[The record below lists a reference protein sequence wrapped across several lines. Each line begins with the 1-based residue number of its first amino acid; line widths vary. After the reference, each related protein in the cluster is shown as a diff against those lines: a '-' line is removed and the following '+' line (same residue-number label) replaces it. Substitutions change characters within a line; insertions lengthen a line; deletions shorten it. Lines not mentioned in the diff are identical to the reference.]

1 MSRARDIADFGSV
14 SARLDTVGGSE
25 GALSNRNIL
34 MNGAQV
40 ISQRGTSALTSSA
53 SSDTFITDRF
63 RISNYSDA
71 TFTGQQVA
79 DAPTGF
85 EYSTKVTTTGTDTS
99 LAAGQYQRFITAIEG
114 YNMNH
119 LMYGSSS
126 AKTCT
131 LTFHV
136 KSSLTGQF
144 YVFGFNSAANR
155 SIVVGYT
162 IDAANTW
169 EKKTLTIAGDTSGTW
184 LTTNG
189 AGMYF
194 GWSLGSG
201 TNFHTTTTDAFQA
214 GFYMAKS
221 DQVNVAGTSSATWQ
235 ITGVQLEVGDT
246 ATDFEHR
253 TFANELR
260 RCQRYFE
267 RRGTDTSGWEFIA
280 DAGQLTSAT
289 NYQIAVRFNEQMRA
303 APTLSRTGNLSDVYL
318 VRASNIFAVSSVT
331 LADNTNG
338 RTVLLTGTVAN
349 TSGSAGE
356 QTRMQTLTA
365 GTNFFFDAEL

>member
-1 MSRARDIADFGSV
+1 MGRSKDLADLGALTS
-14 SARLDTVGGSE
+14 RLDTVGGSS

-34 MNGAQV
+34 MNGSQI

-79 DAPTGF
+79 DAPTDF

-119 LMYGSSS
+119 LMYGTSS

-136 KSSLTGQF
+136 KSSLTGAF
-144 YVFGFNSAANR
+144 YVFGFNAAANR

-162 IDAANTW
+162 IDSADTW
-169 EKKTLTIAGDTSGTW
+169 EKKTLTIAGDTTGTW

-201 TNFHTTTTDAFQA
+201 TTRHTTTTDAFQA

-221 DQVNVAGTSSATWQ
+221 DQVNLAGTNSATWQ
-235 ITGVQLEVGDT
+235 ITGVQLEVGT

-253 TFANELR
+253 SIGDELE
-260 RCQRYFE
+260 RCQRYFYKE
-267 RRGTDTSGWEFIA
+267 SYSSNYGPYFLQYIGTHRFVTIFHPTTMRTTPTSTAGYSSTSGTEYNSSSRHFKA
-280 DAGQLTSAT
+280 YLAEGSTSSTQHHLTS
-289 NYQIAVRFNEQMRA
+289 YQA
-303 APTLSRTGNLSDVYL
+303 
-318 VRASNIFAVSSVT
+318 
-331 LADNTNG
+331 
-338 RTVLLTGTVAN
+338 
-349 TSGSAGE
+349 
-356 QTRMQTLTA
+356 
-365 GTNFFFDAEL
+365 DAEL

>member
-1 MSRARDIADFGSV
+1 MSRQ
-14 SARLDTVGGSE
+14 SE
-25 GALSNRNIL
+25 LAELSRIYDSSALSNRNIL
-34 MNGAQV
+34 MNGAMV
-40 ISQRGTSALTSSA
+40 ISQRGTSAFTASA

-79 DAPTGF
+79 DAPTDF
-85 EYSTKVTTTGTDTS
+85 EYSCKVTTTGTDTS

-119 LMYGSSS
+119 PMYGSSS

-136 KSSLTGQF
+136 KSSLTGAF

-214 GFYMAKS
+214 GFKMAKS

-246 ATDFEHR
+246 ATPFEHR
-253 TFANELR
+253 SFGDELA
-260 RCQRYFE
+260 RCQRYFCQSYPH
-267 RRGTDTSGWEFIA
+267 GTTAGSTSTNTVLRKLANGQTYDSIA
-280 DAGQLTSAT
+280 QF
-289 NYQIAVRFNEQMRA
+289 QFPQEMRA
-303 APTLSRTGNLSDVYL
+303 APT
-318 VRASNIFAVSSVT
+318 VT
-331 LADNTNG
+331 LYNPS
-338 RTVLLTGTVAN
+338 TGTVN
-349 TSGSAGE
+349 GFLGDS
-356 QTRMQTLTA
+356 
-365 GTNFFFDAEL
+365 TNFTGAASHGSTTRGVAIYRVAAVSATVFTSIHATADAEL